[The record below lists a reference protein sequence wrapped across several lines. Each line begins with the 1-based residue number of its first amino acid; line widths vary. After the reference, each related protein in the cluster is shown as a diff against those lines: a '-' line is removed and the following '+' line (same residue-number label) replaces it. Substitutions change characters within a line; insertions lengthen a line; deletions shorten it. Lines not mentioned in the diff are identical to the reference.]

1 MSLQPIESNIRLFNL
16 RLLEIPFILTC
27 RVFILLNINFVIE
40 TSWLNDWLAMNTFF
54 VKVNVEVSTGN
65 DSFRSLDFVRN

>member
-1 MSLQPIESNIRLFNL
+1 M
-16 RLLEIPFILTC
+16 
-27 RVFILLNINFVIE
+27 VI
-40 TSWLNDWLAMNTFF
+40 NDWLAMNTFF

>member
-1 MSLQPIESNIRLFNL
+1 MSLPPIESNIRLFNL
-16 RLLEIPFILTC
+16 RLLEIPFILRC

-40 TSWLNDWLAMNTFF
+40 TSWLNDWLAINTFF